1 MFKQAL
7 SILSAILSLGLLAGC
22 ASSPPYTPATFQA
35 VAIDATSYV
44 PKVDSFVVILDVSS
58 SMLDVSQGS
67 MKFHTAKNL
76 VANLNQTVPPLDY
89 KAGLV
94 TFGKSSGRNWGDGTA
109 DVVYGLAPYQ
119 NADFAA
125 GLNSVERAG
134 GTTPMDK
141 GINAAT
147 QALSAESGAIAVILV
162 SDFWQINST
171 FLMNAVS
178 ELKAQHGDN
187 LCLYPVKVGD
197 YAEADSVIVD
207 MIDLA
212 GCGKS
217 VETADIASPGAM
229 ASYVTEVLL
238 EPAPQEQ
245 PIQYEKLSLSA
256 TTLFDFNKAVLKEQG
271 KVELHTLDE
280 YIKSKGIKVV
290 DINVIGHTDSTG
302 TAEYNKALSERRA
315 TAVKEYMVSEG
326 IDAGIIDA
334 SGEGESNPVADND
347 TSEGQA
353 LNRRVD
359 VHVGATQQLKQ

>member
-1 MFKQAL
+1 MFKHPL
-7 SILSAILSLGLLAGC
+7 SIFSAILSVGLLAGC
-22 ASSPPYTPATFQA
+22 ASSPAYTPAPFQP
-35 VAIDATSYV
+35 VAIDVTAYA

-58 SMLDVSQGS
+58 SMLDASQGS
-67 MKFHTAKNL
+67 TKFHTAKNL
-76 VANLNQTVPPLDY
+76 VANLNQTIPPLDY

-119 NADFAA
+119 SADFAT

-147 QALSAESGAIAVILV
+147 QALSAESGAVAVILV

-171 FLMNAVS
+171 FLINAVS

-187 LCLYPVKVGD
+187 LCLHPVKVGD
-197 YAEADSVIVD
+197 YAEADSVIAD
-207 MIDLA
+207 MMDLA

-217 VETADIASPGAM
+217 VEVADIAAPAAM

-245 PIQYEKLSLSA
+245 PVQYEKLSLSA
-256 TTLFDFNKAVLKEQG
+256 TTLFDFDKAILKEQG

-302 TAEYNKALSERRA
+302 SAEYNQALSERRA
-315 TAVKEYMVSEG
+315 VAVKEYMVSEG
-326 IDAGIIDA
+326 INAGIIDA
-334 SGEGESNPVADND
+334 SGEGESNPVADNN

-359 VHVGATQQLKQ
+359 VHVGATQQLND